1 MPDESVVPEFSLPDW
16 GTEGAPP
23 EPSVPADADSDADL
37 ESIEIAIERPML
49 LTSGALPSRWNVRTV
64 HGLVTGFGKSE
75 KDDHLDAVESA
86 TAKALDDLSEK
97 AQAMGAN
104 AVVDVDVAVSGRKSK
119 VVVTAWGTAVSF
131 SR

>member
-1 MPDESVVPEFSLPDW
+1 MPDESAVPEFSLPDW

-23 EPSVPADADSDADL
+23 EPSVPADADADADL
-37 ESIEIAIERPML
+37 VEIAVERPML
-49 LTSGALPSRWNVRTV
+49 LVAGALPSRWNVRTV
-64 HGLVTGFGKSE
+64 HGLVTAFGKSE